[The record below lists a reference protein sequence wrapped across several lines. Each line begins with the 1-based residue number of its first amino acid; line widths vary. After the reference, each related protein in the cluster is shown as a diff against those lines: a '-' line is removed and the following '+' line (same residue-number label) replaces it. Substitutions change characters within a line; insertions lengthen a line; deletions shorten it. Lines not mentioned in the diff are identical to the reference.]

1 MSANESAETRLYP
14 PPAEFA
20 AKAAVS
26 GVAAYK
32 ALCDEAE
39 KDYEGYWARLA
50 REHVAWKKPFTGM
63 SRICST
69 SRGSGPI

>member
-32 ALCDEAE
+32 ALCDQA
-39 KDYEGYWARLA
+39 
-50 REHVAWKKPFTGM
+50 
-63 SRICST
+63 
-69 SRGSGPI
+69 

>member
-14 PPAEFA
+14 PPAAFA

-32 ALCDEAE
+32 ALSDEAE
-39 KDYEGYWARLA
+39 RD
-50 REHVAWKKPFTGM
+50 
-63 SRICST
+63 
-69 SRGSGPI
+69 